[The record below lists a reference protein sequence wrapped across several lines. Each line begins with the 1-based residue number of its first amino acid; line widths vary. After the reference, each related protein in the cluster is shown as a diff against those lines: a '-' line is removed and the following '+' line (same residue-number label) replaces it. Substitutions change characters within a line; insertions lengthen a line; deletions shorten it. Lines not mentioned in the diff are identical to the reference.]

1 MTMAENLRLA
11 RLYLVMLA
19 IVTVGRWGLGFY
31 EVPYEKG
38 TDKLSIVML
47 TIFASLFY
55 GAFTRRW
62 LGYRILQAVGLTMTL
77 GLLGQVVIFL
87 STAASYAFGIDS
99 YFSNPAALD
108 PKGAVGFAQAML
120 IRTAGLV
127 GNTIL
132 SGIAG
137 ALGWV
142 MGVALPSS
150 SKQAAGPPL

>member
-1 MTMAENLRLA
+1 MTMAENLKLA

-47 TIFASLFY
+47 TLFASLFY

-62 LGYRILQAVGLTMTL
+62 LGHRILQAIAITMTL
-77 GLLGQVVIFL
+77 GLLGQIVIFL
-87 STAASYAFGIDS
+87 STAASYALGIDS
-99 YFSNPAALD
+99 YFNHPTALNQ
-108 PKGAVGFAQAML
+108 KEAVGFAQAMGL
-120 IRTAGLV
+120 RAGGLV
-127 GNTIL
+127 ANTIL
-132 SGIAG
+132 NGIAG

-142 MGVALPSS
+142 MGATLPSS
-150 SKQAAGPPL
+150 SK

>member
-1 MTMAENLRLA
+1 MAENLRLA

-47 TIFASLFY
+47 TLFASLFY

-62 LGYRILQAVGLTMTL
+62 LGYRILHAVGLTMTL
-77 GLLGQVVIFL
+77 AVLGQVVIIL
-87 STAASYAFGIDS
+87 CTAASYALGIDS
-99 YFSNPAALD
+99 YFNNPIALNQ
-108 PKGAVGFAQAML
+108 KAAVGFGPAMG
-120 IRTAGLV
+120 IRAGGLV
-127 GNTIL
+127 ANTIL
-132 SGIAG
+132 NGIAG

-142 MGVALPSS
+142 MGVTLPSS
-150 SKQAAGPPL
+150 SK

>member
-1 MTMAENLRLA
+1 MAEHLRLA

-38 TDKLSIVML
+38 TDKLSIVTL
-47 TIFASLFY
+47 TVFASLFY

-62 LGYRILQAVGLTMTL
+62 LGYRTLQVVGLTMTL
-77 GLLGQVVIFL
+77 GLLSQIVIFL
-87 STAASYAFGIDS
+87 STAASYTFGIDS
-99 YFSNPAALD
+99 YFNHPTALDKLD
-108 PKGAVGFAQAML
+108 PKAAVGFAQAML
-120 IRTAGLV
+120 IRAAGLV

-132 SGIAG
+132 NGIAG

-142 MGVALPSS
+142 MGAALPSS
-150 SKQAAGPPL
+150 PK

>member
-1 MTMAENLRLA
+1 MAENLRLA

-38 TDKLSIVML
+38 TDKLSIVVL
-47 TIFASLFY
+47 TLYASLFY

-62 LGYRILQAVGLTMTL
+62 LGHRILQAVVLTMTL
-77 GLLGQVVIFL
+77 GLLGQVVILL
-87 STAASYAFGIDS
+87 STAASYALGIDS
-99 YFSNPAALD
+99 YFNHPTALNQ
-108 PKGAVGFAQAML
+108 KAAVGFAQAMG
-120 IRTAGLV
+120 IRAGGLV

-132 SGIAG
+132 NGIAG

-142 MGVALPSS
+142 MGAALPSS
-150 SKQAAGPPL
+150 SK